1 MFWDS
6 SAVVPTILRM
16 RSSRELTSLLG
27 SDARPGIWWATPVE
41 CQSALFRRHRERPF
55 PADAVEQ
62 ALGRLTALVEDAYV
76 IAPTL
81 VLRERAG
88 RLLRAHPL
96 RAADALQLAAAIAW
110 SDDAPRGEPFVC
122 LDDRLR
128 DAAHREGFAVLP
140 E

>member
-16 RSSRELTSLLG
+16 PSSRELTSLLG

-41 CQSALFRRHRERPF
+41 CQSALFRRHRDRPL
-55 PADAVEQ
+55 PADAVAQ
-62 ALGRLTALVEDAYV
+62 ALGRLAALVEDAYV

-88 RLLRAHPL
+88 RRPAK
-96 RAADALQLAAAIAW
+96 
-110 SDDAPRGEPFVC
+110 RGP
-122 LDDRLR
+122 
-128 DAAHREGFAVLP
+128 
-140 E
+140 